1 MKKKSHY
8 RTCILIILICTA
20 VLHIAACF
28 KQFCDWYTDNL
39 YPYWAE
45 WLGRLNAKL
54 PFVLGEWLIILAA
67 VLVLLAVIF
76 LILLP
81 FLRGKERYRRFTAG
95 YCKTLLMI
103 FCGSV
108 LYYSLVWA
116 VPFRGTA
123 LGKPEKGLRTEFSY
137 QEIDALM
144 RYVADGAN
152 SAAEEI
158 EIHADGTVDFPTP
171 EESRRKT
178 EAALHD
184 LSAEYPRLNGYYPPV
199 KDAFSSDIL
208 RRMDI
213 GGVTF
218 PYTMEVLHEKYYAQ
232 NPIARLITDAH
243 ELTHHMGFYKE
254 SAATFLSA
262 LALSQSDDPF
272 LRFAAFKE
280 MYFYVE
286 ADYMEARVEYMD
298 ALRQAH
304 PEIPALEWDKLKE
317 MQPDERKALMQKVSE
332 AEEQYAGVYPYLS
345 ERAWDIWTAAAGN
358 EQEAY
363 EAETHPIDA
372 MPAVDQAIGKAGDAG
387 WTAQYAVLQ
396 EHTYEG
402 SVLLLLQYFDGK
414 LY

>member
-28 KQFCDWYTDNL
+28 KQFCDWYTDHL

-45 WLGRLNAKL
+45 WLGRLTAKL

-67 VLVLLAVIF
+67 VLVLAALIF

-103 FCGSV
+103 LCGSV

-116 VPFRGTA
+116 VPFRGTV

-144 RYVADGAN
+144 RYVTDGAN

-171 EESRRKT
+171 EESRLKI
-178 EAALHD
+178 EAALQS

-218 PYTMEVLHEKYYAQ
+218 PYTMEVLHEKYYAK
-232 NPIARLITDAH
+232 NPVERLVVDAH

-254 SAATFLSA
+254 SAATFLA
-262 LALSQSDDPF
+262 DLALSRSDDPF
-272 LRFAAFKE
+272 LRLAGFKE
-280 MYFYVE
+280 MQLYVDT
-286 ADYMEARVEYMD
+286 DYLGVRNEYMD
-298 ALRQAH
+298 AVSQEH
-304 PEIPALEWDKLKE
+304 PEIPRLDGVKLKE
-317 MQPDERKALMQKVSE
+317 MQPDERQALLKKIQDAE
-332 AEEQYAGVYPYLS
+332 AQYAGEYPYLS
-345 ERAWDIWTAAAGN
+345 QRVWDICRIAVGN
-358 EQEAY
+358 ELDAY
-363 EAETHPIDA
+363 EAESHPIDE
-372 MPAVDQAIGKAGDAG
+372 MPAVSEAIGKAGDAG